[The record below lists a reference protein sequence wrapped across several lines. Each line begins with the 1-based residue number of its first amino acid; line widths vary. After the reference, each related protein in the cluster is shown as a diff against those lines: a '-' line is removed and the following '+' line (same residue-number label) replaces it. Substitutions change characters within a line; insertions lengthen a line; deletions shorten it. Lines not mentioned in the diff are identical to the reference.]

1 MQNALAGIALT
12 QYQNQLGLQTKQAE
26 MQIEADFAKRQA
38 YENINDPA
46 TAIANMMAM
55 YQQKGIPFT
64 QSLQTKLS
72 EFANS

>member
-1 MQNALAGIALT
+1 M
-12 QYQNQLGLQTKQAE
+12 
-26 MQIEADFAKRQA
+26 EADFAKRQA